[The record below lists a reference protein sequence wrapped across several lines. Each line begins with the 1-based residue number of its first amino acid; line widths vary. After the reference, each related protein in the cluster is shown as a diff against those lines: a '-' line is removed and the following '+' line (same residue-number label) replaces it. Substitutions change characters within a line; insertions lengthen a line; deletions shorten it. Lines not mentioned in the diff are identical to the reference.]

1 MHHFQRARRFMSA
14 RNAQEQMEAAKK
26 KGVELPDEQRFDSNC
41 ITPGKFKI
49 LKKNHPLRN

>member
-26 KGVELPDEQRFDSNC
+26 KGVELPDEKRFDSNC

-49 LKKNHPLRN
+49 LKKKSSP